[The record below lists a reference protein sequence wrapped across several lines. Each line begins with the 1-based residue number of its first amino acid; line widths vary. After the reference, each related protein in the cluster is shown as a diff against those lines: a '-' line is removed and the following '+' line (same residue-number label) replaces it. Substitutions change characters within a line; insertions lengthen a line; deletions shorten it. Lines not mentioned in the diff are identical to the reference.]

1 LTVGKVVLEGVVKRY
16 GDVDVVKQLDL
27 TVNQGE
33 FLTLLGPSGCGKTT
47 TLMMIAGFEFP
58 TAGRV
63 MIDGVDVTR
72 QPPFLRNV
80 NTVFQNY
87 ALFPHMKVFDNVA
100 FGLKTRNTP
109 KEEIAAR
116 VREALDLVQMGG
128 FASRWPRQL
137 SGGQQQRVALAR
149 ALVLQ
154 PEVLLLDE
162 PLGALDLKLRK
173 EMQVE
178 LKQLHRKLGTTF
190 LFVTHDQEEAL
201 TMSDRIVVMNQGR
214 IEQIGTPAEI
224 YDRPRTKFVAE
235 FIGEANLVAARVL
248 ERTAKGAV
256 VDACGMRLVLD
267 EPILPQGDRVLLSI
281 RPERIRVAAQP
292 GQPSVQAEVTDRI
305 YVGSGVK
312 LIARGADGA
321 KYLAAGMP
329 GSPLAAC
336 MPGQTVQLT
345 WDSADCVPLSDTVRE
360 AAAAREGG
368 GN

>member
-1 LTVGKVVLEGVVKRY
+1 MGKVVLDGVVKRY
-16 GDVDVVKQLDL
+16 GNVDVVKQLDL

-47 TLMMIAGFEFP
+47 TLMLIAGFEYP

-100 FGLKTRNTP
+100 FGLKTRKTP
-109 KEEIAAR
+109 KGEIAPR
-116 VREALDLVQMGG
+116 VREALELVQMGG
-128 FASRWPRQL
+128 YSTRSPRQL

-201 TMSDRIVVMNQGR
+201 TMSDRIVVMNQGQ
-214 IEQIGTPAEI
+214 IEQVGAPAEV

-235 FIGEANLVAARVL
+235 FIGEANLLRARVL
-248 ERTAKGAV
+248 ERTASGAV
-256 VDACGMRLVLD
+256 VEAAGMRLALNEKVAAA
-267 EPILPQGDRVLLSI
+267 GDQVYLCV
-281 RPERIRVAAQP
+281 RPERVRIATAP
-292 GQPSVQAEVTDRI
+292 GQPGVAVEVTDRI
-305 YVGSGVK
+305 YVGSGVR
-312 LIARGADGA
+312 LIAKGPGGMTL
-321 KYLAAGMP
+321 LASGLP
-329 GSPLAAC
+329 GSPVAAC
-336 MPGQTVQLT
+336 MPGQTVRFT
-345 WDSADCVPLSDTVRE
+345 WDAGDCVPLADTVQE
-360 AAAAREGG
+360 QAAAAREGG
-368 GN
+368 GR